1 MCYMNN
7 IDIMSILLTVGTAF
21 LGFAVSFV
29 QYIISRINEK
39 KKTEIKYIINSN
51 SSNVNYKNISVND
64 NIENTTVEENY
75 LNRLLESYHNQAL
88 QQASIQFWFSI
99 IASVLGFA
107 FIFVII
113 FFEENKT
120 WYEYVLKT
128 LPGAIVEIISVLF
141 INQARETRERATNL
155 FKELNYDSKIEKSV
169 EIVDTIDNSDIKS
182 DVKAKIALHIIG
194 INDNDNR

>member
-1 MCYMNN
+1 MNN